1 VVSLL
6 LVIQTLLERRSAVK
20 EKEEPSALLAEV
32 DLSFPLD
39 LAMAVV
45 RLARSAIVV
54 DLATFLVVGLAT
66 FLVVD
71 LATFLVVGLATFLV
85 VDLATFL
92 VVEPATLLVADV
104 ATFLVVELASS
115 VAVVDLAK
123 FAPFYLE

>member
-71 LATFLVVGLATFLV
+71 LATFPV

-92 VVEPATLLVADV
+92 VVEPATLLVVDV

>member
-1 VVSLL
+1 MVSLL

-71 LATFLVVGLATFLV
+71 LA
-85 VDLATFL
+85 
-92 VVEPATLLVADV
+92 
-104 ATFLVVELASS
+104 SS

-123 FAPFYLE
+123 FAPFYQLILVSVLARFGPALSHTLR